1 MTLAWRE
8 GMNNEVKEKLI
19 SLLTAWEQV
28 EFKEEHFKYTKYSQF
43 YKICIN
49 KYGSKSP

>member
-1 MTLAWRE
+1 
-8 GMNNEVKEKLI
+8 VKEKLI

-49 KYGSKSP
+49 KYGSKSIQITNGYQSQL